1 MTETSVNTPSTPG
14 LDPTALTPRGRKTR
28 DSVLRAARTVFED
41 VGFLDARVELIA
53 AQAGV
58 SYGTFY
64 RYFESKEDVFFQLSN
79 QLFEDSHPREP
90 PSAAS
95 PREKLIAS
103 NRAYYESYQRNARMM
118 AIVEQVATFNAEFRA
133 LRHQHRELLTG
144 RTANAIARWQ
154 RDGLANPDIDPTLA
168 ARTMSAMVDHTL
180 YLWLVQGEEAD
191 KEALLATLD
200 QMCVGA
206 LGLNL
211 SRKDTTA

>member
-1 MTETSVNTPSTPG
+1 MTASSVNTP
-14 LDPTALTPRGRKTR
+14 LTPRGRKTR
-28 DSVLRAARTVFED
+28 ESVLSAARIVFED

-53 AQAGV
+53 ARAGV

-79 QLFEDSHPREP
+79 QLFDDIHSREP
-90 PSAAS
+90 TGTST
-95 PREKLIAS
+95 PREKLVAS
-103 NRAYYESYQRNARMM
+103 NRAYYEAYQRNSGFM

-144 RTANAIARWQ
+144 RTAAAIARWQ

-191 KEALLATLD
+191 KEALLATID

-206 LGLNL
+206 LGL
-211 SRKDTTA
+211 